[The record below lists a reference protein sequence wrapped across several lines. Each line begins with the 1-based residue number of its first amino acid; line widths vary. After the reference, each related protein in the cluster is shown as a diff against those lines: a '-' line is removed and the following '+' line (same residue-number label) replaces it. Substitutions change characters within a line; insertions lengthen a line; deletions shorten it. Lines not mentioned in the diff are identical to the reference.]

1 MHTNVRNSDEKINL
15 DHLLVEQVELAA
27 HSGIHTGGKAD
38 LAAYPSD
45 FEELRALLDHA
56 RKYSIPIT
64 ILGGAT
70 NSLISDDGI
79 EGLTIITSH
88 LRRRHVQGEMF
99 CVRSGLLLDR
109 AIDLAIEDG
118 LGGLELLGGLPGTV
132 GGAIAGNS
140 GAHGMHISDVLYYVD
155 YMTFDG
161 KLHRKQIH
169 RDDFSYRNT
178 PFSNRKDII
187 IYEAGFRLTPITQ
200 TSEAR
205 KRKDEVKAKRKQNG
219 QYEHPSIGCIFKNPE
234 GMHAGQLID
243 ECGLKG
249 LGIGGAKVS
258 SRHANFIIN
267 PNKQATSTDVR
278 ALIEHVRQEVF
289 EKHHVRLEEEI
300 HYVGRW
306 QDARHT

>member
-15 DHLLVEQVELAA
+15 DHLLLEQVELAP
-27 HSGIHTGGKAD
+27 HSAIHTGGRAD
-38 LAAYPSD
+38 LGAYPSD
-45 FEELRALLDHA
+45 FGELRVLLDYAKAHNL
-56 RKYSIPIT
+56 PIT

-70 NSLISDDGI
+70 NCLISDEGI
-79 EGLTIITSH
+79 EGLTIFTTH
-88 LRRRHVQGEMF
+88 LTRRHVQGEMF

-140 GAHGMHISDVLYYVD
+140 GANGMHICDVLYYID

-161 KLHRKQIH
+161 KLHRKQVH
-169 RDDFSYRNT
+169 AEDFSYRST
-178 PFSNRKDII
+178 PFSNRSDLI

-200 TSEAR
+200 TNEAR
-205 KRKDEVKAKRKQNG
+205 KRKEEVKAKRRMNG
-219 QYEHPSIGCIFKNPE
+219 QYEHPSIGCIFKNPQ

-249 LGIGGAKVS
+249 FTIGGAKVS
-258 SRHANFIIN
+258 ARHANFIIN
-267 PNKQATSTDVR
+267 PNKHATTNDVK
-278 ALIEHVRQEVF
+278 AVIEQVRRTVF
-289 EKHHVRLEEEI
+289 EKHHVMLEEEI
-300 HYVGRW
+300 HHVGR
-306 QDARHT
+306 DATNTKR

>member
-1 MHTNVRNSDEKINL
+1 MHINVRNSDEKINL
-15 DHLLVEQVELAA
+15 DHLLIEQVELAI

-45 FEELRALLDHA
+45 FEELRALLEYA
-56 RKYSIPIT
+56 QRQNLPIT
-64 ILGGAT
+64 VLGGGT
-70 NSLISDDGI
+70 NSLISDNGI

-88 LRRRHVQGEMF
+88 LTRRHVQGQMF

-140 GAHGMHISDVLYYVD
+140 GAHGIHIADLLYYVD
-155 YMTFDG
+155 YMTLDG

-169 RDDFSYRNT
+169 REDFSYRNT
-178 PFSNRKDII
+178 PFSNRNDII
-187 IYEAGFRLTPITQ
+187 IYEAGFRLFPITQ
-200 TSEAR
+200 TNEAR

-219 QYEHPSIGCIFKNPE
+219 QYDNPSIGCIFKNPQ
-234 GMHAGQLID
+234 GLHAGQLID

-249 LGIGGAKVS
+249 YTIGGAKVS
-258 SRHANFIIN
+258 QRHANFIIN
-267 PNKQATSTDVR
+267 THKRATSSDVKE
-278 ALIEHVRQEVF
+278 LIEYVRHQVF
-289 EKHHVRLEEEI
+289 EKHQVMLEEEI

-306 QDARHT
+306 

>member
-15 DHLLVEQVELAA
+15 DHLLIEQVELAGL
-27 HSGIHTGGKAD
+27 SGIHTGGKAD

-45 FEELRALLDHA
+45 FDELRLLLDYAQTH
-56 RKYSIPIT
+56 KLPIT

-70 NSLISDDGI
+70 NCLISDDGI
-79 EGLTIITSH
+79 EGLTIFTCH

-109 AIDLAIEDG
+109 AIDYALEDG

-140 GAHGMHISDVLYYVD
+140 GAHGMHISDLLYYVD
-155 YMTFDG
+155 YLTMDG
-161 KLHRKQIH
+161 KMHRKQIH
-169 RDDFSYRNT
+169 RDDFTYRNT

-205 KRKDEVKAKRKQNG
+205 KRKDEVKAKRKLNG
-219 QYEHPSIGCIFKNPE
+219 QYDHPSIGCIFKNPE
-234 GMHAGQLID
+234 ALHAGQLID

-249 LGIGGAKVS
+249 YSIGGAKVS
-258 SRHANFIIN
+258 LRHANFIIN
-267 PNKQATSTDVR
+267 PNKHATSSDVK
-278 ALIEHVRQEVF
+278 ALIEHIRQHVF
-289 EKHHVRLEEEI
+289 EKTHVMLEEEI

-306 QDARHT
+306 